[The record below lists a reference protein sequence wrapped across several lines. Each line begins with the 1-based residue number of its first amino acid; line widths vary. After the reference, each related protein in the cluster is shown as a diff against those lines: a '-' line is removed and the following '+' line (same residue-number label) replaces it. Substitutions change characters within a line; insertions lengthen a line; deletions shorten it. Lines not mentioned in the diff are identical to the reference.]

1 MGPAGIG
8 LAGIGPTGIG
18 VAGIGVA
25 GIRPTGI
32 GVAGIGPTGI
42 RPTGIGLVPGGDVVA
57 CHEQR
62 TWRALPRRY
71 GAAGHSNEIT
81 ALLTSMLLAGQVLI
95 Y

>member
-1 MGPAGIG
+1 MGLAGIG

-18 VAGIGVA
+18 VAGIG
-25 GIRPTGI
+25 
-32 GVAGIGPTGI
+32 
-42 RPTGIGLVPGGDVVA
+42 PTGIGLVPGGDVVA